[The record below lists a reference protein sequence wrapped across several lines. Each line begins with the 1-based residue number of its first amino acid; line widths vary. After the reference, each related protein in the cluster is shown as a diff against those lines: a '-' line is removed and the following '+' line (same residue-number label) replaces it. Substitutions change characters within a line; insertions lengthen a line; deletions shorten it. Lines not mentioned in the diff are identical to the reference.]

1 MERTVN
7 NMTYKVLD
15 RLRLGENTSITIEG
29 KGENLH
35 NQMMIFDSDNVAHVL
50 ISVGMPAGEE
60 PDRIGDSTTIL
71 VEGDFNS
78 DIITV

>member
-1 MERTVN
+1 
-7 NMTYKVLD
+7 MTYKVLD
-15 RLRLGENTSITIEG
+15 RLRIGENTSITIEG

-50 ISVGMPAGEE
+50 ISVGMPAAQESDKIGE
-60 PDRIGDSTTIL
+60 STTIL

-78 DIITV
+78 DIISV

>member
-1 MERTVN
+1 MN

-50 ISVGMPAGEE
+50 ISVGMPAGQE

>member
-1 MERTVN
+1 
-7 NMTYKVLD
+7 MTYKVLD

-50 ISVGMPAGEE
+50 ISVGMTAGEE